1 MLATLWETFRN
12 GIQVNQRQRIPESE
26 TIALNSTGTTLI
38 LTVLRG
44 PQAGTRFTFA
54 APATFTIGR
63 DVMAEMSL
71 PSDPYSEGVGAE
83 AASPSDFVSAATEF
97 RRAFLRAALPCGLSS
112 GERDFAGARTGPHDP
127 RPQDCR
133 CRRQS
138 GASLAE
144 VVAQA
149 RAVAASIRTMG
160 VALSPRTVPA
170 ASQPGFVLGDQQSI
184 NQGVG

>member
-71 PSDPYSEGVGAE
+71 PSDPY
-83 AASPSDFVSAATEF
+83 
-97 RRAFLRAALPCGLSS
+97 LS
-112 GERDFAGARTGPHDP
+112 RFHCLIRLD
-127 RPQDCR
+127 
-133 CRRQS
+133 QS
-138 GASLAE
+138 GCRFVDLTSRNSTRLNNRPVSSHTLVDGDVLCLGRSRILTSLE
-144 VVAQA
+144 G
-149 RAVAASIRTMG
+149 TWHDH
-160 VALSPRTVPA
+160 
-170 ASQPGFVLGDQQSI
+170 GDH
-184 NQGVG
+184 GRPY